1 MACWQ
6 FVLDPITH
14 NGRPAS
20 VISLQQLT
28 TFSAVLP
35 AHMDKDFA
43 ASALLPNV
51 SGLKSAAALNAA
63 AAVRLWGLL
72 KIVIFFH
79 FGFAISLIVA
89 PDLVQ
94 PDRAGF
100 ERGFHFSLI
109 SNPMPQWPRNS
120 AKISKVPTL

>member
-100 ERGFHFSLI
+100 ERGLHF
-109 SNPMPQWPRNS
+109 R
-120 AKISKVPTL
+120 